1 VTEDSSTEEITGEVS
16 EETTEPITA

>member
-1 VTEDSSTEEITGEVS
+1 VTEDSLTEEITGEVS

>member
-1 VTEDSSTEEITGEVS
+1 VTEDSSRSEITGEVS